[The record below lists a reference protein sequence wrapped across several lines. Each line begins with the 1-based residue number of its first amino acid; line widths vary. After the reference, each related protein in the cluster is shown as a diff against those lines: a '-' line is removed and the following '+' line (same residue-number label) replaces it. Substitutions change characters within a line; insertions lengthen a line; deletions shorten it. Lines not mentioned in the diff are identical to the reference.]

1 MKIRLASNND
11 LDFILNMYNQIW
23 EERENNIEELRNIV
37 KSVISNKD
45 SDIFIVTINENDIA
59 TFTLNYRL
67 DLWSIWKALRLTA
80 MIVDQEYRSKW
91 IWTKIMKWVE
101 KYWKDNWFS
110 IIELLSWIKRVNA
123 HEFYRKNWYN
133 VIEYGFIKAIKKF
146 KNKYV

>member
-67 DLWSIWKALRLTA
+67 DLWSI
-80 MIVDQEYRSKW
+80 
-91 IWTKIMKWVE
+91 
-101 KYWKDNWFS
+101 
-110 IIELLSWIKRVNA
+110 
-123 HEFYRKNWYN
+123 
-133 VIEYGFIKAIKKF
+133 
-146 KNKYV
+146 